1 MTSSSSSPSN
11 KNTSTKS
18 NNKQKKKQRVEIQK
32 KASFGNSLI
41 ASKEYKPGDI
51 ILREAPFAF
60 GEGEEDPEC
69 YFSFIQRA
77 IGKTIQTIKKNRFTR
92 QHFQGRKNEANETN
106 FRGFNGD
113 ARIRLRSS
121 NIKGRVDR
129 E

>member
-1 MTSSSSSPSN
+1 MLFFFH
-11 KNTSTKS
+11 TKS
-18 NNKQKKKQRVEIQK
+18 
-32 KASFGNSLI
+32 
-41 ASKEYKPGDI
+41 DW
-51 ILREAPFAF
+51 
-60 GEGEEDPEC
+60 EDD
-69 YFSFIQRA
+69 
-77 IGKTIQTIKKNRFTR
+77 TDDKKNRFTR